1 MRHQL
6 KHRWMRAKKHTHT
19 NSEKQRLGLPDRG
32 ESKSVSAA
40 ARKAIAG
47 IKCLALPSYIV
58 AASNGKKKTKTTKW
72 ASAKD
77 SSAQQHHP
85 AVYSLKKARDSQ
97 SHTRTHTS
105 QNIRKTVKEEFAVNN
120 NKTKHV
126 LLLAILRVA
135 FCCSML
141 PSMAL
146 ILSST
151 SLFNDRY

>member
-1 MRHQL
+1 M
-6 KHRWMRAKKHTHT
+6 
-19 NSEKQRLGLPDRG
+19 
-32 ESKSVSAA
+32 
-40 ARKAIAG
+40 
-47 IKCLALPSYIV
+47 PSSPFLYRR
-58 AASNGKKKTKTTKW
+58 SLERKKKNKNNKM
-72 ASAKD
+72 SQCQRY
-77 SSAQQHHP
+77 SAQQHHP

-97 SHTRTHTS
+97 SHTHTS